1 MVRSVFKY
9 LSIFLLNTMVLL
21 QSKKVDVEQLMD
33 DLSFITVINIYD
45 KNLMILTISIFVTL
59 FTSMLLKFFQPFIEV
74 YLMYYFKLSF
84 YLLINLLSISTIYLI
99 TRVYG
104 YSRLNIILY
113 LLFSSI
119 FIYAVDRKN

>member
-119 FIYAVDRKN
+119 FIYVVDRKN

>member
-21 QSKKVDVEQLMD
+21 QSKRVDVEQLMD
-33 DLSFITVINIYD
+33 DLSFIKVINIYD
-45 KNLMILTISIFVTL
+45 KNLMIVTISIF
-59 FTSMLLKFFQPFIEV
+59 TSMLIKFFQPFIEV

>member
-1 MVRSVFKY
+1 MVRSLFKY

-21 QSKKVDVEQLMD
+21 QSKRVDVEQLMD
-33 DLSFITVINIYD
+33 DLSFIKVINIYD
-45 KNLMILTISIFVTL
+45 KNLMIVTISIFVTL
-59 FTSMLLKFFQPFIEV
+59 FTSMLIKFFQPFIEV